1 MTEILQK
8 LSKFWKKLTRSVT
21 ESSKSF
27 YGVIQRGDRTWKRQV
42 FRLGLVLAI
51 ALIPLILAVS
61 ITWAVFQ
68 VRAAKYDL
76 AESEAMNE
84 RTWVLD
90 RDGNRLGHV
99 SGHGENRQK
108 VPLTEVS
115 PFFIKALLAREDNRF
130 YKHRGVDWIGVVRAA
145 FRNANEGEIVQG
157 ASTLTMQLVRNTY
170 GFRDQSYQRKLLE
183 AALAKRLERNSTKD
197 KILEAYVNRIYFGS
211 GLYGIERAAQGFF
224 MKPASELT
232 LGESALLA
240 GIIRAPSA
248 MNPFRESELAYD
260 QRNQVLERM
269 VSLGYLEKDTAAEA
283 KQQRLFLRPDDKRMA
298 TLDYVLESV
307 HEELNRFLP
316 EEMID
321 RGGLK
326 IYTTIDSKLQEEAS
340 RILDETLTEIES
352 RKGFPHPSRAQ
363 DSSTDRTT
371 WTDYLQG
378 SLVALENKTGDILAM
393 VGGRDYGDS
402 PFNRAMNGRR
412 QLGSTFKPFI
422 YAAAFAKGAQPGLL
436 ISDGP
441 IAMPGGNGKTWRPQN
456 SDGKYGGY
464 YPMATGLIRS
474 RNTMTIRVGNS
485 TGIEDVIA
493 LTEGVRLPASP
504 PPHSPVAF
512 LGTFDSSPL
521 RVAGAYST
529 FANRGVYRSPRLI
542 RKIETIDGTPL
553 YRDQIRETQAI
564 PAAAAW
570 TTSEVLREVFQSG
583 TAVSAKQLG
592 YESPAHGKTG
602 TTNDY
607 NDAWFSGYT
616 DKITCAVW
624 VGMDRPETI
633 MYKGY
638 GSTLALPIW
647 VEVMKAAE
655 KNGYP
660 AAPLEPPVGYR
671 AIMICRD
678 CGLIASGSTSRAFK
692 FTLPPEMMP
701 SYTCVGRHIY
711 SNPDFNPDYN
721 TTSTIRRDSGES
733 VREAV
738 RSVTLPLRRLGRRLF
753 GR

>member
-1 MTEILQK
+1 M
-8 LSKFWKKLTRSVT
+8 LSELWNKISCSVT
-21 ESSKSF
+21 CASKYL
-27 YGVIQRGDRTWKRQV
+27 YGVIRTGDGTWKARV
-42 FRLGLVLAI
+42 LRIGLVLLI
-51 ALIPLILAVS
+51 ALIPLVLAVS
-61 ITWAVFQ
+61 ITWGVFQ
-68 VRAAKYDL
+68 WRAAKFDL
-76 AESEAMNE
+76 AEIAAMNE

-108 VPLTEVS
+108 VPLTHVS

-130 YKHRGVDWIGVVRAA
+130 YKHHGVDWIGVARAA
-145 FRNANEGEIVQG
+145 VRNINEGEIVQG

-170 GFRDQSYQRKLLE
+170 GGREQSYERKLLE
-183 AALAKRLERNSTKD
+183 AALAKRLERNFTKD
-197 KILEAYVNRIYFGS
+197 EILEAYVNRIYFGS
-211 GLYGIERAAQGFF
+211 GLYGIERAAQGYF

-260 QRNQVLERM
+260 QQNQVLERM
-269 VSLGYLEKDTAAEA
+269 VSLGVLEKDLAEEA
-283 KQQRLFLRPDDKRMA
+283 KKQRLFLRPGDKRMA

-316 EEMID
+316 QEMIV

-326 IYTTIDSKLQEEAS
+326 IYTTIDSKLQEQAN
-340 RILDETLTEIES
+340 RILDEKLTEVES

-363 DSSTDRTT
+363 DTSNERTA
-371 WTDYLQG
+371 WTDYVQG
-378 SLVALENKTGDILAM
+378 SLVVLENKTGDILAM

-402 PFNRAMNGRR
+402 PFNRAIKGRR

-422 YAAAFAKGAQPGLL
+422 YAAAFARGAQPGML

-441 IAMPGGNGKTWRPQN
+441 IAMPGGNGKPWRPQN

-464 YPMATGLIRS
+464 FPMATGLIRS

-485 TGIEDVIA
+485 AGIENVIA
-493 LTEGVRLPASP
+493 VTEAVRLPASP
-504 PPHSPVAF
+504 PPYSPVAY

-521 RVAGAYST
+521 KAAGAYST
-529 FANRGVYRSPRLI
+529 LANRGVYRSPRFI
-542 RKIETIDGTPL
+542 RKIETVDGTLL
-553 YRDQIRETQAI
+553 YQDRIRETQAI
-564 PAAAAW
+564 PVAAAW
-570 TTSEVLREVFQSG
+570 TTSEVLREVMLSG
-583 TAVSAKQLG
+583 TGASATRLG
-592 YESPAHGKTG
+592 YQSPAHGKTG

-607 NDAWFSGYT
+607 KDAWFCGYT

-624 VGMDRPETI
+624 VGMDRPQTI

-638 GSTLALPIW
+638 GSTLALPVW
-647 VEVMKAAE
+647 VEVMKAAGE
-655 KNGYP
+655 NGYP
-660 AAPLEPPVGYR
+660 AEPLRPPEGYR
-671 AIMICRD
+671 AIRICKD
-678 CGLIASGSTSRAFK
+678 CGLIASGSTSRSYA

-701 SYTCVGRHIY
+701 LNTCMGRHIY
-711 SNPDFNPDYN
+711 SNPGFNPNYN
-721 TTSTIRRDSGES
+721 TTSTIRRDPTES

-738 RSVTLPLRRLGRRLF
+738 RSVTRPLRRLGRKLF